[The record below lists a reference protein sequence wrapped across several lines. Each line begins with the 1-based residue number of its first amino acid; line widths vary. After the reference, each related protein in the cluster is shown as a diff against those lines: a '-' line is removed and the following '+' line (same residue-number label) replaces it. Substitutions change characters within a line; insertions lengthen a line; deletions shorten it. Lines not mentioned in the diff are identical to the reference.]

1 MLVLLVV
8 ALTTGCTSTNA
19 SDPDAVPV
27 TNETPVVTTPSVSQI
42 VQGRVTDGT
51 GTPVSEAIVIAEGPG
66 APEMAAITN
75 EKGEY
80 FWDLPEGTF
89 TLTVT
94 KDGFSSQSTTI
105 ALTVGQTLVQ
115 DFVLTPAP

>member
-75 EKGEY
+75 EKGI
-80 FWDLPEGTF
+80 FL
-89 TLTVT
+89 
-94 KDGFSSQSTTI
+94 GF
-105 ALTVGQTLVQ
+105 AGRNLHAYGNKRWVQ
-115 DFVLTPAP
+115 LAVYDDCSDSRANACPGFCSHTCP